1 MPQSPLSAKL
11 NLQGTRSYPP
21 CLFNTQAEQD
31 LYKRLRDVYEEH
43 CHTWDAE
50 ALDAWPVIVEHASLA
65 PSTIGKIT
73 NHYITRHMVTNGVTW
88 AHVVAL
94 RIIYDKQLYKSKK
107 ITRLVRDRYPN
118 ASFESFGYSE
128 DYTLSFKSENARAR
142 EAQEPAVPK
151 SPAEEDSLQRHQGN
165 GGLPLT
171 KTPPNNHREMSTGT
185 VEFLSE
191 GNSSDDELIKWRSSK
206 RKKRRPTRHAASRK
220 QATANNIPKAA
231 GVDPRDRR
239 SKRPRHAARDT
250 LGESPRSGEVGERP
264 NEKQDDTV
272 DILEKFMSAINENT
286 KAVKENT
293 RATEENTRAMK
304 EMRERNKAAL
314 RKATKN

>member
-1 MPQSPLSAKL
+1 MPQSPLPVKL

-31 LYKRLRDVYEEH
+31 LYKRLRDAYEEH

-50 ALDAWPVIVEHASLA
+50 ARDAWPVLVEHASLA

-73 NHYITRHMVTNGVTW
+73 NHYITRHMVANGVTW

-107 ITRLVRDRYPN
+107 IMRLIRDRYPN
-118 ASFESFGYSE
+118 ASFESFDYSE
-128 DYTLSFKSENARAR
+128 DYTLSFKSENTSAR
-142 EAQEPAVPK
+142 EAQDPAIPK
-151 SPAEEDSLQRHQGN
+151 PPAEGGNLQRHQGS

-171 KTPPNNHREMSTGT
+171 KTPPNNHREMSRGT
-185 VEFLSE
+185 VEFLSD
-191 GNSSDDELIKWRSSK
+191 GNSSNDEPLMWRSSK
-206 RKKRRPTRHAASRK
+206 RKKQRPTQHAASRK
-220 QATANNIPKAA
+220 QATTSNIPKET
-231 GVDPRDRR
+231 GVEPRDRR
-239 SKRPRHAARDT
+239 SKRLRHEARDT
-250 LGESPRSGEVGERP
+250 LGESPRSGEVGERS

-272 DILEKFMSAINENT
+272 DILDKFMSIINENT

-293 RATEENTRAMK
+293 RATEKNTRVIK
-304 EMRERNKAAL
+304 EMRERNKAAP
-314 RKATKN
+314 RKATKD